1 MSKNLRLI
9 LLGGLIGFILSFL
22 ISGAVGSIIWFKRN
36 PSPTEM
42 RQTLGEH
49 STLSKEEFDQV
60 MRMVAVGAVLDFV
73 FKVGLIV
80 VPSALVGT
88 GLGLAGG
95 FACGYYGAYQQ
106 KARNQITERL

>member
-1 MSKNLRLI
+1 MNKQLRLI

-22 ISGAVGSIIWFKRN
+22 ISGAIGSLTWFKRN
-36 PSPTEM
+36 PSLSEM

-49 STLSKEEFDQV
+49 STLSEEEFDQV
-60 MRMVAVGAVLDFV
+60 MRMAAVGAAIDFV

-80 VPSALVGT
+80 VPSVLIGI

-95 FACGYYGAYQQ
+95 FIYG
-106 KARNQITERL
+106 RWRHL